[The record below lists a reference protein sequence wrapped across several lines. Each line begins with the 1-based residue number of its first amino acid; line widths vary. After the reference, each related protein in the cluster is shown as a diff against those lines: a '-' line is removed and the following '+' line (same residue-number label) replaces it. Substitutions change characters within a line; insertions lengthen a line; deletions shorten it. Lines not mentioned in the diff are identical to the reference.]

1 MRLWNFAKDAGEIL
15 FVKENTLQVAMNNH
29 LAGKD
34 LNISGVKII
43 VEGQSV
49 RITGKA
55 FDQETREIIIL
66 ATGNI
71 NGISQVQDETEGM
84 NKEIFFYTVKL
95 GDTMMSIAQ
104 ITMGK
109 AFAHHRIFEANK
121 PILTQPDQIYVG
133 QVLRIPTHK

>member
-1 MRLWNFAKDAGEIL
+1 MRLWNFAKNAGEIL
-15 FVKENTLQVAMNNH
+15 FVKESTLQVAMNNQ

-34 LNISGVKII
+34 LNTSGVKII
-43 VEGQSV
+43 VVGHLV

-55 FDQETREIIIL
+55 FDQEAREKIIL

-84 NKEIFFYTVKL
+84 CKDTFFYTVKL
-95 GDTMMSIAQ
+95 GDTMISIAQ
-104 ITMGK
+104 NTMGK